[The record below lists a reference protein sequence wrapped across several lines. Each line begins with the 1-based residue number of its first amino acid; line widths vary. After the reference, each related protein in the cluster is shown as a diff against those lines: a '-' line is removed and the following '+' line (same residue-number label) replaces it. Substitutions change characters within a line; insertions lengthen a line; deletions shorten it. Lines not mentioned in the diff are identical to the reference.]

1 MREIQD
7 FMERE
12 LPVIIKK
19 DIVMHN
25 KPLPQIDDTD
35 LDNSKLSQKEFKKYK
50 EYQENKDIQVKKQ
63 KLFDTI
69 NTAQSNT
76 LDKKTQ
82 FLAAKER
89 IFNTQYSSF
98 DKYSNRESFQI
109 KERQIQQSKRFQSY
123 AK

>member
-1 MREIQD
+1 
-7 FMERE
+7 
-12 LPVIIKK
+12 
-19 DIVMHN
+19 MHN
-25 KPLPQIDDTD
+25 KPLPQIDDID